1 MTSKD
6 LKQQLRKRQHLETTD
21 GHVYL
26 TEDPM
31 ASLLACHL
39 FMVKALNGDYA
50 FNLVNADSCKK
61 RTFQQRLGRL
71 FPCIR
76 RYSDVYVPG
85 MVYEPSIAF
94 FLEQYRG
101 HPISQLSAND
111 RPNTVLASGQTAAE
125 VFVDFISML
134 NINADRV
141 HLRKKIS
148 DHFAKIAKNQKA
160 LKRWDAEVFRR
171 CSRPV
176 FVRLDLGLLSA
187 LLRPEELKDFLAEE
201 AGERLAHHCIYH
213 SGEDL
218 DGRALPKMLV
228 GFDEVQKLRVKLFA
242 NMKGKPSLFKHLIGY
257 VWRIEYG
264 HKSGFH
270 VHVALA
276 FDGACVHKHE
286 WLAQEIG
293 KYWVNDITQG
303 RGRFHNCNLDWD
315 KDAARYGLGAISW
328 HDDHHRGNLSNHVLP
343 YLAKFDQYV
352 LARPYK
358 GCKLMGTGFV
368 HRAKPTNRGRPRSAV
383 DHRPQPPAL

>member
-1 MTSKD
+1 MTAKD
-6 LKQQLRKRQHLETTD
+6 LKQQLRNRQYLETND
-21 GHVYL
+21 RRIFI

-39 FMVKALNGDYA
+39 FMIKTLNGDYA
-50 FNLVNADSCKK
+50 FNLLNADSCKK
-61 RTFQQRLGRL
+61 RSFQQRLGRL
-71 FPCIR
+71 LPCIR

-94 FLEQYRG
+94 FLEQYRR
-101 HPISQLSAND
+101 HPISQLSVSD
-111 RPNTVLASGQTAAE
+111 RPNTVLASGQTATE
-125 VFVDFISML
+125 VFVDFVSML
-134 NINADRV
+134 NIIADRV
-141 HLRKKIS
+141 KLRKKMA
-148 DHFAKIAKNQKA
+148 DHFAKLAKNQTA
-160 LKRWDAEVFRR
+160 LKRWNTEVFRR

-176 FVRLDLGLLSA
+176 FVRLDFGLLSA
-187 LLRPEELKDFLAEE
+187 ILRPEELNDFLAED
-201 AGERLAHHCIYH
+201 AGERSAHHCIYR

-276 FDGACVHKHE
+276 FDGAHVHKHE

-293 KYWVNDITQG
+293 MYWVNEITKG

-315 KDAARYGLGAISW
+315 KDANRYGLGAISW
-328 HDDHHRGNLSNHVLP
+328 HDDHHRDNLSNHVLP

-368 HRAKPTNRGRPRSAV
+368 HRAKPMNRGRKRSN
-383 DHRPQPPAL
+383 RCQQLQPAAA